1 MRLRDPFS
9 AREQTRV
16 ERIRIIYVSHVS
28 FVNIKLKL
36 FSKYESWKICTFYY
50 YFVKWTEN

>member
-36 FSKYESWKICTFYY
+36 FSKYES
-50 YFVKWTEN
+50 